1 MSEENLKKKILKF
14 LFNLLNII
22 FIILMLVLAFISIFK
37 QEWFELFIE
46 WLKIQI
52 NWLWYWNY
60 LIIFSSSFIEAFP
73 VLWVVVPGQNIL
85 MIVWGFFGSLW
96 KENLIYVG
104 ILASLWAILW
114 NYVWYLLWKKYW
126 DSFFEK
132 YWNRFGVGTTE
143 VKYLKKSIDK
153 WWAWWIIFWKFHK
166 ITRAFLPFIAW
177 SMWMKGKNFMIYN
190 VIWSI
195 IWATTMVVLG
205 MVFVEYYKII
215 LNYIWYVLIWI
226 LVLIWVYIY
235 KFKREEFKK
244 YMIEKNEEM
253 ERLYS
258 KK

>member
-1 MSEENLKKKILKF
+1 
-14 LFNLLNII
+14 
-22 FIILMLVLAFISIFK
+22 
-37 QEWFELFIE
+37 
-46 WLKIQI
+46 
-52 NWLWYWNY
+52 
-60 LIIFSSSFIEAFP
+60 
-73 VLWVVVPGQNIL
+73 
-85 MIVWGFFGSLW
+85 
-96 KENLIYVG
+96 
-104 ILASLWAILW
+104 
-114 NYVWYLLWKKYW
+114 
-126 DSFFEK
+126 
-132 YWNRFGVGTTE
+132 
-143 VKYLKKSIDK
+143 
-153 WWAWWIIFWKFHK
+153 
-166 ITRAFLPFIAW
+166 
-177 SMWMKGKNFMIYN
+177 MIYN

>member
-52 NWLWYWNY
+52 NGLGYWNY

-73 VLWVVVPGQNIL
+73 VLGVVVPGQNIL
-85 MIVWGFFGSLW
+85 MIVGGFFGSLG

-104 ILASLWAILW
+104 ILASLGAILG
-114 NYVWYLLWKKYW
+114 NYVGYLLGKKYG

-132 YWNRFGVGTTE
+132 YGNRFGVGTTE

-153 WWAWWIIFWKFHK
+153 WGAWGIIFGKFHQ
-166 ITRAFLPFIAW
+166 ITRAFLPFIAG
-177 SMWMKGKNFMIYN
+177 SMGMKGKNFMIYN
-190 VIWSI
+190 VIGSI

-215 LNYIWYVLIWI
+215 LNYIGYVLIGI
-226 LVLIWVYIY
+226 LVLIGVYIY